1 MSYAV
6 ATLWMVMLGGEVENQ
21 SSTPNLEQL
30 PSRHIVFSQP
40 LRLHPLRQ
48 ISCFLLELLTL
59 LADLLNHLPIRLPI
73 WSAFPHT
80 PVDDFF
86 CFNSS

>member
-1 MSYAV
+1 
-6 ATLWMVMLGGEVENQ
+6 MLGGEVENQ

-40 LRLHPLRQ
+40 LRLHPPRQ
-48 ISCFLLELLTL
+48 ISCFLLGLLTL